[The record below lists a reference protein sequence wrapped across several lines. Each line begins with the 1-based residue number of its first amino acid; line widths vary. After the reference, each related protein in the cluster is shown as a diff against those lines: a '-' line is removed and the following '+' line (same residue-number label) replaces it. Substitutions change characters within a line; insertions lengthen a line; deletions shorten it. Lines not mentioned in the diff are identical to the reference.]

1 MPGNSDVDLKK
12 IAYDV
17 MKSYGF
23 DPFFSDKIKNEVG
36 RINPEKT
43 IKKFKKTT
51 DLRNLLWSSIDNYDS
66 MDLDQMEFARKNPD
80 GSTEVYIAIADV
92 DTYVPKLSDTDKRAA
107 HNGTSV
113 YTGIET
119 FTMLPRELCEGISS
133 LLPGQDCMAVVISY
147 TVMKNGTFKRG
158 DVFRAIVQNRAK
170 LVYEIIGDWL
180 EGKTDVPESVLKV
193 AGLKEQILIQHEAAL
208 LLKKRRIKKG
218 ALVLKTIEANPV
230 IEDGEVLDLVVQEQ
244 NAARCLIEEFM
255 VAANGTVVGFIGESG
270 MPMIQRVVRLPKDWE
285 GIVATAKRYG
295 TKLPKNPDSRAL
307 TQFLITEMEKD
318 PDRFPD
324 LSVTIIKLIGQ
335 GEYLPLKANRKPVG
349 HFALAVTDY
358 THATAP
364 NRRYVDLINQRL
376 IKAALENR
384 KCPYNF
390 DELKD
395 LAGWLS
401 DRERSSKK
409 VERYV
414 RKAAAAVLL
423 RDRIG
428 EIFDAFVTGASQ
440 KGVYA
445 RLISPP
451 AEGRIMQRESGLYV
465 GEKVKVRLILADP
478 YKGYIDFECVER
490 EKERNDDEN
499 KK

>member
-1 MPGNSDVDLKK
+1 MAGNSDVDLKK
-12 IAYDV
+12 IAFDV

-23 DPFFSDKIKNEVG
+23 DPLFSDKIRDEVD
-36 RINPEKT
+36 RINPGKV
-43 IKKFKKTT
+43 IKRFRKVM

-66 MDLDQMEFARKNPD
+66 MDLDQIEFARKNPD
-80 GSTEVYIAIADV
+80 GSIQVYIAIADV
-92 DTYVPKLSDTDKRAA
+92 DTYVPKLSHTDKRAA
-107 HNGTSV
+107 HNTTSV
-113 YTGIET
+113 YTGVET
-119 FTMLPRELCEGISS
+119 FTMIPRELCEGISS

-158 DVFRAIVQNRAK
+158 DVFHALVHNRAK
-170 LVYEIIGDWL
+170 LVYEVIGDWL
-180 EGKTDVPESVLKV
+180 EGKTDVPDSVAKV
-193 AGLKEQILIQHEAAL
+193 PGLTEQILIQNEAAL
-208 LLKKRRIKKG
+208 SLKKRRIKKG
-218 ALVLKTIEANPV
+218 ALVLQTIEANPV
-230 IEDGEVLDLVVQEQ
+230 VEGGKVLDLVVQEQ

-255 VAANGTVVGFIGESG
+255 VAANGTVVGFIADSK
-270 MPMIQRVVRLPKDWE
+270 MPMIQRVVKLPKDWE

-295 TKLPKNPDSRAL
+295 GALPKNPDSRAL
-307 TQFLITEMEKD
+307 THFLIAQMEKD
-318 PDRFPD
+318 PERFPD

-335 GEYLPLKANRKPVG
+335 GEYLPLKPGKKPVG

-364 NRRYVDLINQRL
+364 NRRYVDLVNQRL
-376 IKAALENR
+376 IKAALEKK

-409 VERYV
+409 VERFV

-423 RDRIG
+423 KDKIG

-440 KGVYA
+440 KGVYV
-445 RLISPP
+445 RLITPP
-451 AEGRIMQRESGLYV
+451 AEGRVMVNESGLYV
-465 GEKVKVRLILADP
+465 GEKVKVKLILADP

-490 EKERNDDEN
+490 ENERNDNEN
-499 KK
+499 RQ